1 MQALA
6 RDQVRR
12 YSEGH
17 GFGKASGPHTIYLTL
32 TLIALIAL
40 TWSEQLRYLTSSKK
54 HDSNDFDPVERF
66 NKRTKYS
73 NQEQSFLP
81 PMQHNISQQQMFTSP
96 PSTPQLRSPQYTTQ
110 HNISEQQLFTSPPLT
125 PQLRSPQYTTQTAP
139 NPNVDVDE
147 EGSECGY
154 NDDFIIM

>member
-40 TWSEQLRYLTSSKK
+40 TWSEPPCDLIESE
-54 HDSNDFDPVERF
+54 ERWC
-66 NKRTKYS
+66 R
-73 NQEQSFLP
+73 
-81 PMQHNISQQQMFTSP
+81 
-96 PSTPQLRSPQYTTQ
+96 
-110 HNISEQQLFTSPPLT
+110 
-125 PQLRSPQYTTQTAP
+125 
-139 NPNVDVDE
+139 
-147 EGSECGY
+147 
-154 NDDFIIM
+154 